1 MQSPAS
7 SIQSPRPQGWPQA
20 QQPGAFEKELM
31 ASLHV
36 LLNQLGE
43 VERQGLVMFHKIEE
57 SFKHPYT
64 QQEAIADTANLLI
77 QLDTLTTQAKTTGYG
92 ALTTLPTSQTVVS
105 TPSASSNQQP
115 GTTLP
120 GGSTPKPMFLSPRMQ
135 NHIHNNHHTTS
146 TSTTTTN
153 STGNN
158 SNNFNGNNTPGLA
171 DTQMMSPTPVSL
183 VGTPSA
189 QQVNPLSGIL
199 PTSTT
204 TGPPTPSGIPGV
216 GSPSAFPTSDVL
228 MAASTP
234 IADPN
239 AAAGGVTGGAGT
251 PATPSAAWSA
261 NPSAA
266 LGQMLD
272 ARQKDVQ
279 ALSTEKRKL
288 KTNFKVAAQMIK
300 I

>member
-7 SIQSPRPQGWPQA
+7 SIQSPRPQGWQQQQQ

-77 QLDTLTTQAKTTGYG
+77 QLDTLSQQAKTTGYG
-92 ALTTLPTSQTVVS
+92 ALTTLVPTTTPSTSQTVAS
-105 TPSASSNQQP
+105 TPSAIPTATTP
-115 GTTLP
+115 GP
-120 GGSTPKPMFLSPRMQ
+120 SGGAGGGTPKPMFLSPRMQ
-135 NHIHNNHHTTS
+135 NHILNNQLNN
-146 TSTTTTN
+146 TTT
-153 STGNN
+153 GANN
-158 SNNFNGNNTPGLA
+158 SNTHAGAAAAGNGA
-171 DTQMMSPTPVSL
+171 DLQMMSPTPVSI
-183 VGTPSA
+183 VGTPTA
-189 QQVNPLSGIL
+189 TQV
-199 PTSTT
+199 
-204 TGPPTPSGIPGV
+204 PGATA
-216 GSPSAFPTSDVL
+216 GSSSPFPTSDIL
-228 MAASTP
+228 MSATTP

-239 AAAGGVTGGAGT
+239 HPATTTGAGTNTAAAT
-251 PATPSAAWSA
+251 PATPSAWSS

-266 LGQMLD
+266 LAQMLD
-272 ARQKDVQ
+272 TRQKDVQ

>member
-7 SIQSPRPQGWPQA
+7 SVQSPRPQGWQQA
-20 QQPGAFEKELM
+20 SQQPGAFEKELM

-64 QQEAIADTANLLI
+64 QSEAYADTANLLI
-77 QLDTLTTQAKTTGYG
+77 QLDTLSTQAKTTGYG
-92 ALTTLPTSQTVVS
+92 ALTTLPTSQTVAS
-105 TPSASSNQQP
+105 TPSAIPTTTTP
-115 GTTLP
+115 GPSGP
-120 GGSTPKPMFLSPRMQ
+120 GASGSTPKPMFLSPRMQ
-135 NHIHNNHHTTS
+135 NHIHNNS
-146 TSTTTTN
+146 QLN
-153 STGNN
+153 NPPGPMNTGIT
-158 SNNFNGNNTPGLA
+158 GTPPGT

-189 QQVNPLSGIL
+189 ASAAAAAALSSST
-199 PTSTT
+199 PTAITT
-204 TGPPTPSGIPGV
+204 PTTNAAIAAI
-216 GSPSAFPTSDVL
+216 GSPSPFPSSDVL
-228 MAASTP
+228 MSATTP

-239 AAAGGVTGGAGT
+239 NPNAISTTGTAAAT
-251 PATPSAAWSA
+251 PATPSAWSS

-266 LGQMLD
+266 LTQMLD

-288 KTNFKVAAQMIK
+288 KTNFRVAAQMIK

>member
-7 SIQSPRPQGWPQA
+7 SIQSPRPQGWQA
-20 QQPGAFEKELM
+20 QQNQQPGAFEKELM

-77 QLDTLTTQAKTTGYG
+77 QLETLTTQSKTTGFG
-92 ALTTLPTSQTVVS
+92 ALTHLPTSQTVAS
-105 TPSASSNQQP
+105 TPTPSASAIPTTTTP
-115 GTTLP
+115 GP
-120 GGSTPKPMFLSPRMQ
+120 SGAGGTPKPMFLSPRMQ
-135 NHIHNNHHTTS
+135 NHIHNNQQ
-146 TSTTTTN
+146 
-153 STGNN
+153 
-158 SNNFNGNNTPGLA
+158 NNTSSVVNINNAGGGTAGTGA
-171 DTQMMSPTPVSL
+171 DTQMMSPTPVSV
-183 VGTPSA
+183 VGTPSGTGA
-189 QQVNPLSGIL
+189 VANANA
-199 PTSTT
+199 TT
-204 TGPPTPSGIPGV
+204 
-216 GSPSAFPTSDVL
+216 GSPSPFPTSDIL
-228 MAASTP
+228 MSATTP

-239 AAAGGVTGGAGT
+239 HPPPPTSTAAGGTAAAT
-251 PATPSAAWSA
+251 PATPSAWSS

-266 LGQMLD
+266 LAQMLD

>member
-7 SIQSPRPQGWPQA
+7 SIQSPRPQGWQA
-20 QQPGAFEKELM
+20 QQNQQPGAFEKELM

-77 QLDTLTTQAKTTGYG
+77 QLETLTTQSKTTGFG
-92 ALTTLPTSQTVVS
+92 ALTHLPTSQTVAS
-105 TPSASSNQQP
+105 TPTPSASAIPTTTTP
-115 GTTLP
+115 GP
-120 GGSTPKPMFLSPRMQ
+120 SGSGAGGTPKPMFLSPRMQ
-135 NHIHNNHHTTS
+135 NHIHNNQQNNTH
-146 TSTTTTN
+146 N
-153 STGNN
+153 NATGNN
-158 SNNFNGNNTPGLA
+158 AAGTGAGAGGA
-171 DTQMMSPTPVSL
+171 DTQMMSPTPVSV
-183 VGTPSA
+183 VGTP
-189 QQVNPLSGIL
+189 
-199 PTSTT
+199 
-204 TGPPTPSGIPGV
+204 TGTATGAGANVTGGVV
-216 GSPSAFPTSDVL
+216 GSPSPFPSSDIL
-228 MAASTP
+228 MSATTP

-239 AAAGGVTGGAGT
+239 HPPPPPTTGTGTAAAT
-251 PATPSAAWSA
+251 PATPSAWSS

-266 LGQMLD
+266 LAQMLD

>member
-7 SIQSPRPQGWPQA
+7 SIQSPRPQGWQA
-20 QQPGAFEKELM
+20 QQNQQPGAFEKELM

-64 QQEAIADTANLLI
+64 QQEAI
-77 QLDTLTTQAKTTGYG
+77 GFG
-92 ALTTLPTSQTVVS
+92 ALTHLPTSQTVAS
-105 TPSASSNQQP
+105 TPTPSASAIPTTTTTTP
-115 GTTLP
+115 GP
-120 GGSTPKPMFLSPRMQ
+120 SGSGAGGTPKPMFLSPRMQ
-135 NHIHNNHHTTS
+135 NHIHNNQH
-146 TSTTTTN
+146 
-153 STGNN
+153 
-158 SNNFNGNNTPGLA
+158 NNTPNNAVGNNNAGGTGVGAANA
-171 DTQMMSPTPVSL
+171 DTQMMSPTPVSV
-183 VGTPSA
+183 VGTPTGTGAGANA
-189 QQVNPLSGIL
+189 QGGVVV
-199 PTSTT
+199 
-204 TGPPTPSGIPGV
+204 V
-216 GSPSAFPTSDVL
+216 GSPSPFPTSDIL
-228 MAASTP
+228 MSATTP

-239 AAAGGVTGGAGT
+239 HPPPPPTTGTGTTGAT
-251 PATPSAAWSA
+251 PATPSAWSS

-266 LGQMLD
+266 LAQMLD
-272 ARQKDVQ
+272 SRQKDVQ